1 MSKEDLI
8 AHGANHSMVHEDF
21 MIGTRGMKIDGIRE
35 DGTVV
40 PVFRNG
46 NWAEGF

>member
-1 MSKEDLI
+1 MSKEEL
-8 AHGANHSMVHEDF
+8 AACGANDSMVHVDF
-21 MIGTRGMKIDGIRE
+21 MIGTRGMNIDGVQE

-46 NWAEGF
+46 NWA